1 MLTAAHR
8 VYHWDRR
15 TSSIS
20 SDRLADDTPPLV
32 LAPALAVYRAGLG
45 GTRGRV
51 RNACSCAIC
60 CHASAFSPRRRR
72 LTSVMPWITV
82 AMQ

>member
-8 VYHWDRR
+8 VYHSDRR

-20 SDRLADDTPPLV
+20 SDRLADDTPLV

-51 RNACSCAIC
+51 RNACSFAIC
-60 CHASAFSPRRRR
+60 CHASAFSP
-72 LTSVMPWITV
+72 LQEEIDT
-82 AMQ
+82 